1 MCEVDEQWSFVG
13 KKKNQ
18 RWLWYAWN
26 LDISESLLMY
36 LGNGTQK
43 HSINSNVFFCRLLF
57 LFIAQM
63 ILKVYSSYLPRE
75 NHIIGKRYTQR
86 IERTNLTLRFST
98 KKISKKNHWFFE
110 KRRDAR

>member
-1 MCEVDEQWSFVG
+1 MVCVEPRYKRVIAHVFG
-13 KKKNQ
+13 K
-18 RWLWYAWN
+18 R
-26 LDISESLLMY
+26 DSETFHKL
-36 LGNGTQK
+36 Q
-43 HSINSNVFFCRLLF
+43 RLLLPF
-57 LFIAQM
+57 TIPIYCTDDF
-63 ILKVYSSYLPRE
+63 KVYSSYLPRE